1 MAVDLDDEKVA
12 LEPAPMQKGKAKMD
26 LLILHNLSKKVEF
39 PSGLIK
45 SEAINVYG
53 DRWRVNLWTFGDNN
67 AKVEQSWFVV
77 ADPKGTI
84 VSFS

>member
-1 MAVDLDDEKVA
+1 MAVNLDDEEVA
-12 LEPAPMQKGKAKMD
+12 SESTPLRKGKAKMD

-53 DRWRVNLWTFGDNN
+53 DRWRINLWVLGDNN

-77 ADPKGTI
+77 VDPKGAI

>member
-1 MAVDLDDEKVA
+1 MAVNLDDEEVA
-12 LEPAPMQKGKAKMD
+12 SESTPLRKGQAKMD
-26 LLILHNLSKKVEF
+26 VLILHNLSTKVEF

-53 DRWRVNLWTFGDNN
+53 DRWRINLWVLGDNN

-77 ADPKGTI
+77 ADPKGAI

>member
-1 MAVDLDDEKVA
+1 MAVDLDDEVA
-12 LEPAPMQKGKAKMD
+12 LEPTPMQKGKAKMD

-53 DRWRVNLWTFGDNN
+53 DRWRVNLWVIGDNN

-77 ADPKGTI
+77 ADLKGAI